1 MKTESY
7 WNRALE
13 QSERALKSGSL
24 VPLSTSL
31 EHLFS
36 SLENN
41 FELRT
46 LESRLPKHLRREGPK
61 PNPFQ
66 PWDEQLEVAR
76 LDPSHAVI
84 LNKYPVQRGHM
95 LLITAEWAAQDGWL
109 SLADWTALVHVDQD
123 TSGLW
128 FFNSGP
134 IAGASQPHRHLQLL
148 PRSKDETSCPR
159 DLWFQNRLISQGTN
173 ESARDPLLNGCSV
186 VSRLSQSKDPY
197 EQAQELYKGYLSL
210 SEQLG
215 LGNPSQDHR
224 PRFFYN
230 LLLTPQWMA
239 MVRRRREG
247 VAGFSINALGFA
259 GYLLATANA
268 DLNWLKNNGPEAL
281 LREVILEIRGNTVVE
296 PSP

>member
-1 MKTESY
+1 MKAETY
-7 WNRALE
+7 WKRALQ

-36 SLENN
+36 SSENN

-46 LESRLPKHLRREGPK
+46 LESSLPKHLKRKGPK

-66 PWDEQLEVAR
+66 PWDPQLEVAR
-76 LDPSHAVI
+76 LDPGHAVI

-95 LLITAEWAAQDGWL
+95 LLITSDWAAQDGWL
-109 SLADWTALVHVDQD
+109 NLADWTAFVHVDQD
-123 TSGLW
+123 TTGLW

-159 DLWFQNRLISQGTN
+159 DLWFQNRLISQRTN
-173 ESARDPLLNGCSV
+173 ESSSDPLFNGCSV
-186 VSRLSQSKDPY
+186 VSRLSHNKDPNK
-197 EQAQELYKGYLSL
+197 QAQDLYKDYLSL

-215 LGNPSQDHR
+215 IGHPSQDQR
-224 PRFFYN
+224 PRSFYN
-230 LLLTPQWMA
+230 LLLTPHWMA
-239 MVRRRREG
+239 MVRRGREG
-247 VAGFSINALGFA
+247 AAGFSINGLGFA
-259 GYLLATANA
+259 GYLLATANS
-268 DLNWLKNNGPEAL
+268 DVNWLKKHGPEAL
-281 LREVILEIRGNTVVE
+281 LREVILEIRENTVVE
-296 PSP
+296 